1 MDSYSGDCVTELL
14 VKWDFS
20 PIENPSKLD
29 WCCGRASLEV
39 GKLVGRVSASTSGSQ
54 RRDPIPSFMR
64 GVPLK
69 LNHHRQRI
77 RSLAE
82 RHHFAIGLALTL
94 VGLAAVG
101 ALHFLGVRGSLATMI
116 GAFAVFALLFGQGF
130 RWNRGP
136 IFPPSE
142 INRQI

>member
-1 MDSYSGDCVTELL
+1 
-14 VKWDFS
+14 
-20 PIENPSKLD
+20 
-29 WCCGRASLEV
+29 
-39 GKLVGRVSASTSGSQ
+39 
-54 RRDPIPSFMR
+54 MR
-64 GVPLK
+64 GVPLN

-82 RHHFAIGLALTL
+82 RHHFAIGLALTF

-101 ALHFLGVRGSLATMI
+101 AIHFLGVRGSLATMI
-116 GAFAVFALLFGQGF
+116 GAFAAFALLFGQGF

-142 INRQI
+142 INRQNRWKYLVLAALLWGALFLLWWCRVRPLAK